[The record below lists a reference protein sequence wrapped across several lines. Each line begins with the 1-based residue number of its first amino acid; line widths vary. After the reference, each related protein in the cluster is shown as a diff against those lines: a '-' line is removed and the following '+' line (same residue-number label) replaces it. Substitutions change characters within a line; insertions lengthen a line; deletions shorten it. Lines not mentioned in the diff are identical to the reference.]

1 MARKPDASI
10 RAAAQALAPTRA
22 VEPVETEMPFGAR
35 QAAYKRAAERF
46 RSNARAHP
54 RPQPLEHWRRVLADP
69 AACALAKQMAREA
82 IEELEGRRPTE
93 ERISI
98 DAEIQETARRIA
110 KQLGEEEH
118 DPRPRTA

>member
-1 MARKPDASI
+1 VARKPDASI
-10 RAAAQALAPTRA
+10 RAAAQALAPASPIEA
-22 VEPVETEMPFGAR
+22 VEPDMPWGAR

-46 RSNARAHP
+46 RSTARAHP
-54 RPQPLEHWRRVLADP
+54 RPQPLEHWRRVLTDP
-69 AACALAKQMAREA
+69 SACALAKQMAREA

-118 DPRPRTA
+118 DPRPGTA